1 MKKLITALVVLFAP
15 LFLIETN
22 AQGLFSNKEYD
33 GGRQD
38 LTAYII
44 GKVPLVEGM
53 VSFNE
58 TIEIPLKKDELYKRV
73 AQWASFRF
81 NPDTENGKWPNANYF
96 KNTEYARIINADKE
110 KGLFKIQGNEELL
123 FTNKA
128 LSKDMAIVSYIMNI
142 TITEGKVSAIIDNIA
157 YTYTLSDNPER
168 IVAEDWITD
177 DQAFTNKGKLRK
189 VNGKFR
195 VKTIDLKD
203 ALFDDLRNVLIN

>member
-1 MKKLITALVVLFAP
+1 MKKIITALVVIFMP
-15 LFLIETN
+15 LFIIETN

-38 LTAYII
+38 LSAYII
-44 GKVPLVEGM
+44 GKVPIVEGM
-53 VSFNE
+53 VSFSE
-58 TIEIPLKKDELYKRV
+58 TIEIPLKKEELYKRV

-81 NPDTENGKWPNANYF
+81 NPNTENGKWPSANYF
-96 KNTEYARIINADKE
+96 KNTEFARIVNVDKE
-110 KGLFKIQGNEELL
+110 NGTFKIQGNEDML

-142 TITEGKVSAIIDNIA
+142 AITDGKVSAKIDNIT

-168 IVAEDWITD
+168 IIAEDWITD

-203 ALFDDLRNVLIN
+203 ALFDELREVLVN